1 VNKFRSIHLYLGCI
15 FAPLII
21 FFSLSGVWLEFGIQR
36 YPWIHYLSAIH
47 TGSTLK
53 GEAHHPSSLV
63 LQGFVV
69 LMGVS
74 LILTVILG
82 IVLAFKYAG
91 RKMTL
96 ACLLAGILIPL
107 AVILVFGR

>member
-1 VNKFRSIHLYLGCI
+1 VNKLRSIHLYLGCI
-15 FAPLII
+15 FAPMII

-47 TGSTLK
+47 TGRTPKS
-53 GEAHHPSSLV
+53 EAHYPSSLV
-63 LQGFVV
+63 LQGFVI

-82 IVLAFKYAG
+82 IVLAFKYGCG
-91 RKMTL
+91 RMTL

-107 AVILVFGR
+107 ALILVFGR